1 MEFQPVITGRVWSEY
16 LFDND
21 GALFA
26 VLRLNE
32 LAGLNQLTP
41 TTAKNGSAIIYSL
54 CADVCS
60 SAAARERVRKHLDS
74 GVLHQ
79 LTTKLVAN

>member
-1 MEFQPVITGRVWSEY
+1 MVFQPVITGRVWSEY

-32 LAGLNQLTP
+32 LAGLKSAHSDNCQERIGHHLLT
-41 TTAKNGSAIIYSL
+41 
-54 CADVCS
+54 VC
-60 SAAARERVRKHLDS
+60 
-74 GVLHQ
+74 
-79 LTTKLVAN
+79 